1 VPSEFVIARIASV
14 LDVVATSDQLEF
26 RPSAPIP
33 PASAAA
39 PGRAPLPPDSWPPAL
54 LRSSA
59 GVALALD
66 IEQALDRELGTV
78 DGEVVRVAWDDYER
92 LAADGVAL
100 LDRFL
105 DESPFLLAIDR
116 ESEIGRRDFTYL
128 HQFLLGG
135 REATVER
142 WGYVVRHKATGRTF
156 RLDPR
161 TYRLV
166 AAMDR
171 YNALPDDARTQAL
184 AWEAFAAIRA
194 DAEQLGVQL
203 DEHLASNRVIVP
215 SQLALDF
222 EYHPDGSLSFVPRCP
237 ELGGSE
243 FATVFLRNPKAARVY
258 ALDGDDG
265 RRIRILLDER
275 QQAVLERMK
284 RVSGVRGEQRQRAE
298 RNPEAF
304 FDGVLGDVEIQYG
317 PRVTGVGELTFTP
330 MPSNP
335 QSGGVLQ
342 RMLDGI
348 GSDAGPADGA
358 DTIGSAEA
366 SGEAKDP
373 AMDAGE
379 APSRGHAR
387 ITVEGADGHEVEVE
401 FDSAAALTA
410 FREKVASAVARGQTT
425 IEHDGRRV
433 QVDEELLDEITRR
446 RGRGTPPESRSPTG
460 KKYLLIYT
468 NEEELVAEDVVA
480 ADAAAAMAAEPIFA
494 LPDSLSETV
503 TLKHHQ
509 LDGIRWLGRCAAMA
523 PARRGVLLA
532 DDMGLGKTLQ
542 ILTHLARLI
551 ESEGIADRPGQGDVG
566 PWRPILIVAPLMLV
580 ENETWL
586 REMSARFRDDGEI
599 FRPWLTLYGPSM
611 ATVRATEPPRGKETD
626 TGRPSLDAEK
636 LMRYRVVVTTYETIV
651 NYQHSFAQLHAG
663 RPLWSAI
670 VTDEAQRY
678 KMLNTKISVALKAI
692 PTQFHIASTG
702 TPVENR
708 LLDLW
713 NIVDTFQPALLGTAS
728 EFTRTYETPL
738 RQQRGAE
745 FDASAPPV
753 LDQLRA
759 RLHFG
764 TPQAFLIRRSKA
776 ELTDL
781 PAKHVERLYC
791 EMSREEH
798 DAHAGCL
805 AILRDEGQPG
815 RHLAVL
821 QRLALL
827 SQHPWLTS
835 DGLPNAD
842 PAALVRASAKLQVT
856 LDALRDIQAR
866 GEKAIIFARHVAAQN
881 LLSLVIGAEFGVRVP
896 IINGTTAGAPE
907 GDRSSEATRRTREGR
922 KRVLDTFRASAGFGV
937 LVLSPFVAGVGL
949 TITEANHVM
958 HYGRWWNPAVEA
970 QATDRAYRIGQTR
983 PVTVYYPILRDP
995 WAAEGSSFD
1004 EVLDALLARKLALAR
1019 DFLHP
1024 VADEDGAA
1032 GELRSELLSG
1042 RTGTTGAPGT
1052 APGAETRDSPLDGAS
1067 IDRLSAADFEACVA
1081 ALLAAE
1087 GHDVVLTCA
1096 SGDGGADVLA
1106 LGGRQ
1111 RLAIQVKHARAGGQ
1125 VTAEAVRDV
1134 LAGMDT
1140 YRARLGGAWHGV
1152 IVTSGEAADDC
1163 RREARVTGVSI
1174 VNRGDFLT
1182 RVAAQRLPLQSVL
1195 RVAEQRARTFEDGV
1209 SKAKQI
1215 GGIA

>member
-1 VPSEFVIARIASV
+1 MSFEFVIVRVAGL
-14 LDVVATSDQLEF
+14 LDLVATHDQLQL
-26 RPSAPIP
+26 RPIDIPSAPTA
-33 PASAAA
+33 ASDA
-39 PGRAPLPPDSWPPAL
+39 APLPLDSWPPAL

-59 GVALALD
+59 GAALALD
-66 IEQALDRELGTV
+66 VEQILDRGLGTV
-78 DGEVVRVAWDDYER
+78 EGDLVRIAWEDYER
-92 LAADGVAL
+92 LADDGIAL

-105 DESPFLLAIDR
+105 DASPFLLAIDR

-128 HQFLLGG
+128 YQFLLGG
-135 REATVER
+135 RDATVER
-142 WGYVVRHKATGRTF
+142 WGYVVRHRATERTF

-171 YNALPDDARTQAL
+171 YNALPDGARTQAL
-184 AWEAFAAIRA
+184 AWEAFAAIRE
-194 DAEQLGVQL
+194 DAEQLGVPL

-243 FATVFLRNPKAARVY
+243 FATVFLRNTKAERVY

-284 RVSGVRGEQRQRAE
+284 RVSRVHGAERERAE
-298 RNPEAF
+298 RTPEAY
-304 FDGVLGDVEIQYG
+304 FDGVLGDIEIRYG

-342 RMLDGI
+342 RIREGLGEDAAGDG
-348 GSDAGPADGA
+348 GDSVAGNAAARTGDGA
-358 DTIGSAEA
+358 APEAGDT
-366 SGEAKDP
+366 
-373 AMDAGE
+373 
-379 APSRGHAR
+379 APRGHAR
-387 ITVEGADGHEVEVE
+387 ITVEEVGGRPVDLE
-401 FDSAAALTA
+401 FVSASALAA
-410 FREKVASAVARGQTT
+410 FREKVAAAVARDQATV
-425 IEHDGRRV
+425 EHDGRRV
-433 QVDEELLDEITRR
+433 QVDAELLDELTRTR
-446 RGRGTPPESRSPTG
+446 MRGAPPESRPPAG

-468 NEEELVAEDVVA
+468 NEEELVADDVAA
-480 ADAAAAMAAEPIFA
+480 ADAAARTAPEPPFT
-494 LPDSLSETV
+494 LPESLSESV
-503 TLKHHQ
+503 TLKRHQ
-509 LDGIRWLGRCAAMA
+509 LEGIRWLGRCAAMA
-523 PARRGVLLA
+523 PARRGALLA

-542 ILTHLARLI
+542 ILVHLARLI
-551 ESEGIADRPGQGDVG
+551 ERGGIADRPDQGEAA

-586 REMSARFRDDGEI
+586 REMAARFRDDGEV
-599 FRPWLTLYGPSM
+599 FRPWLTLYGPNL
-611 ATVRATEPPRGKETD
+611 AKVRAADLPRGKETD
-626 TGRPSLDAEK
+626 TGRPSLDADK
-636 LMRYRVVVTTYETIV
+636 LMRYRVVVTTYETVV
-651 NYQHSFAQLHAG
+651 NYQHSFAQLRDG

-670 VTDEAQRY
+670 VTDEAQRF

-738 RQQRGAE
+738 RQHRGGTDPDAE
-745 FDASAPPV
+745 APPV
-753 LDQLRA
+753 LDQLRS

-764 TPQAFLIRRSKA
+764 TPQAFLIRRSKD

-781 PAKHVERLYC
+781 PEKRIERLRC
-791 EMSREEH
+791 DMSREEH
-798 DAHAGCL
+798 EAHAACL
-805 AILRDEGQPG
+805 GMLRDEGPPG

-835 DGLPNAD
+835 EGVPDVEV
-842 PAALVRASAKLQVT
+842 AALVGASAKLRVT
-856 LDALRDIQAR
+856 LDALRAIRDR

-881 LLSLVIGAEFGVRVP
+881 LLSRVIAAEFGVRVP

-922 KRVLDTFRASAGFGV
+922 KRVLDTFRASSGFGV

-949 TITEANHVM
+949 TITEANHVI

-1004 EVLDALLARKLALAR
+1004 EVLDALLARKLGLAR

-1032 GELRSELLSG
+1032 GELRSELLGGRAGTSASASG
-1042 RTGTTGAPGT
+1042 TSGDASEP
-1052 APGAETRDSPLDGAS
+1052 PLDGAG
-1067 IDRLSAADFEACVA
+1067 IDRLSASDFEACVA

-1087 GHDVVLTCA
+1087 GYRVVLTCA
-1096 SGDGGADVLA
+1096 SGDGGADVIAVGPKMCLA
-1106 LGGRQ
+1106 V
-1111 RLAIQVKHARAGGQ
+1111 QVKHARAGGQ
-1125 VTAEAVRDV
+1125 VGAEAVRDV
-1134 LAGMDT
+1134 LAGLDT
-1140 YRARLGGAWHGV
+1140 YRGRLGGTWSGV
-1152 IVTSGEAADDC
+1152 VCTSGSGAPDA
-1163 RREARVTGVSI
+1163 RREATAVGVTLVDRAAL
-1174 VNRGDFLT
+1174 VQ
-1182 RVAAQRLPLQSVL
+1182 RVAAARVTLREVL
-1195 RVAEQRARTFEDGV
+1195 RTAERRAGTFEDGV
-1209 SKAKQI
+1209 RHARAAMD
-1215 GGIA
+1215 GVL